1 MIPGLCEGDP
11 AVLSEQFGVPA
22 EKGPA
27 DLKRLPAFFGQ
38 ADARSRYGAR
48 DVRVFA
54 EINNVPRLDR
64 ERIVEAATYYRDAGA
79 DVIDL
84 GLSLDRNWLDE
95 GPEVIADLKAR
106 GFTLSID
113 TLDPDE
119 ILMADAAGVDYV
131 LSLNGDNRHI
141 AQQLRATPVLIPDTP
156 DDLDSLDATI
166 AHLQALGKPF
176 LVDPIIEPIG
186 SGFAASLGR
195 YLEVR
200 RRHPDVE
207 MFMGIGN
214 LTELT
219 EADTT
224 GVTAM
229 LLGFCQ
235 ELGIRNVLTTEV
247 IDWARGAVREAVL
260 AAQLMHFAQQEGTP
274 PKHVDGRLLTIKDEE
289 VRPYTEAE
297 LRELHASITD
307 PNIRIFA
314 DADWIYAF
322 NAERFVKGTDI
333 NAIFDELGVD
343 EHTHAFYLGKE
354 LMKASIARGLGKNYR
369 QESPLDWGYLTFAEP
384 RRERVRLTARS
395 PSHRPT
401 TRPRRNREEES
412 CSSST
417 PRSTPARSTRSSR
430 TTPTSTSCSPTA
442 TSSRE
447 DARALAQDAF
457 FTRGPDDLKNT
468 AIWVGGKHVAAGE
481 EVFAEVQK
489 AFFGPFK
496 VSVMLDSNGCNTTA
510 ATTIARIAKSYDLDG
525 QARGRARPR
534 RRSGCA
540 PPSCCRRRAAR
551 SRVAPL
557 PPDLFGDDR
566 PYRRPRGLDAA
577 EKLGLDTREP
587 KDRAELEA
595 TLDGAPGRPRRRD
608 RPAWRCCA
616 RTSGRS
622 TRASS
627 CSPTT
632 TRPSRSAWRAPRP
645 TDDLVDY
652 DGKLVLG
659 ALAIGGPKMKVH
671 KTCIRR
677 MFESNDEVF
686 DTDTVYEVAKE
697 LV

>member
-1 MIPGLCEGDP
+1 MTGKLAAPALRETLRRAELPFDYDVAVMKITVAALMTPAWIARRLEVGPDVTRIMIPGLCEGDP
-11 AVLSEQFGVPA
+11 ALLSQQFGIPA

-38 ADARSRYGAR
+38 ADARSRYGPR

-64 ERIVEAATYYRDAGA
+64 ERIVEAASYYREAGA

-95 GPEVIADLKAR
+95 GPAVIAALKAR

-131 LSLNGDNRHI
+131 LSLNGDNRHV
-141 AQQLRATPVLIPDTP
+141 AQRLRATPVLIPDTP
-156 DDLDSLDATI
+156 DDLDSLDETI
-166 AHLQALGKPF
+166 AHLQALRKPF

-195 YLEVR
+195 YLETR

-207 MFMGIGN
+207 MLMGIGN

-289 VRPYTEAE
+289 IRPYTETE

-314 DADWIYAF
+314 DTEWIYAF

-369 QESPLDWGYLTFAEP
+369 QESPLDWGYLTFDEP
-384 RRERVRLTARS
+384 RRERVRLTARARRDS
-395 PSHRPT
+395 KPS
-401 TRPRRNREEES
+401 
-412 CSSST
+412 
-417 PRSTPARSTRSSR
+417 
-430 TTPTSTSCSPTA
+430 
-442 TSSRE
+442 
-447 DARALAQDAF
+447 
-457 FTRGPDDLKNT
+457 PDDDT
-468 AIWVGGKHVAAGE
+468 E
-481 EVFAEVQK
+481 E
-489 AFFGPFK
+489 G
-496 VSVMLDSNGCNTTA
+496 S
-510 ATTIARIAKSYDLDG
+510 
-525 QARGRARPR
+525 
-534 RRSGCA
+534 
-540 PPSCCRRRAAR
+540 
-551 SRVAPL
+551 
-557 PPDLFGDDR
+557 
-566 PYRRPRGLDAA
+566 
-577 EKLGLDTREP
+577 
-587 KDRAELEA
+587 
-595 TLDGAPGRPRRRD
+595 
-608 RPAWRCCA
+608 
-616 RTSGRS
+616 
-622 TRASS
+622 
-627 CSPTT
+627 
-632 TRPSRSAWRAPRP
+632 
-645 TDDLVDY
+645 
-652 DGKLVLG
+652 
-659 ALAIGGPKMKVH
+659 
-671 KTCIRR
+671 
-677 MFESNDEVF
+677 
-686 DTDTVYEVAKE
+686 
-697 LV
+697 